1 MCRQE
6 CSGGDHDVGLE
17 CLRCAL
23 NRRDEQ
29 NPTGTFGDSQSIQD
43 ELRQVF
49 AKAKLPSNPAIAA
62 QILELV
68 NSCKSTTQ
76 QFAQVIQA
84 DVALAARLMEMANAA
99 RFGQRNPATTI
110 QRAVTI
116 LGLRRIRMVALGF
129 QLVSNLDR
137 LGKCP
142 FDLKQFWQQ
151 SALRAC
157 LGRELAETVA
167 PNHVEE
173 AFLIGLLQDCGVL
186 PLVQMYG
193 DEYGELYSQKGA
205 LPTAFYRAEQERFKH
220 THVDAIGVMA
230 EGWKLPKVITEPLL
244 RHHTPIELKRRATE
258 SERLCA
264 LSYFLGSMRLHGGES
279 DAQSGPTLRQYAHVN
294 LGLDSQ
300 ALQERFTKAAESYRQ
315 IAPLLREHLPEE
327 LDVTDILEEAN
338 RFLSDVASE
347 TEEHLEAAQAER
359 EQLLKQEEQLKLAV
373 GQYREKAARDPLTG
387 LLNRGAL
394 LDMAT
399 KCIDCGASTG
409 LSVAVCFLDLDN
421 FKRLNDEHGHQRGD
435 EVLRKVADTIVSDL
449 GKSGF
454 AGRYGGEEFVVL
466 LPAMTKDDAL
476 QKAAQ
481 LTAQIRTIDY
491 VQMRLSKPITCS
503 LGAVWVQP
511 DANASP
517 QELIAAADALMY
529 QAKRS
534 GKDQCCFKSLDPNDS
549 GDILT
554 FSSDAVGPVAGR
566 IGAQGSGAPTA
577 AFDEDRAQQIAKQLN
592 DEPSDR
598 LASARKQERRDLMAP
613 CMVISFIQGRQRLQ
627 YGRGYLRNISTGGVG
642 LLVDQP
648 LGRGE
653 PVELAISKS
662 ADEEPTL
669 FVGGLVAFCRHVRDG
684 IYDIGVQI
692 VLQTKE
698 PIFKPDVSPSQQGLD
713 WVTEALSPDD
723 NELDDFKE
731 TA

>member
-1 MCRQE
+1 M
-6 CSGGDHDVGLE
+6 
-17 CLRCAL
+17 RCAL
-23 NRRDEQ
+23 NHHDKQ
-29 NPTGTFGDSQSIQD
+29 HQIGTPGDCRSLQD
-43 ELRQVF
+43 ELRKVF
-49 AKAKLPSNPAIAA
+49 AKAKLPSNPAIATE
-62 QILELV
+62 ILQLV
-68 NSCKSTTQ
+68 KSRKSTVQ

-142 FDLKQFWQQ
+142 FNLKRFWQQ

-157 LGRELAETVA
+157 LSRELATTVA

-173 AFLIGLLQDCGVL
+173 AFLIGLLQECGVL

-193 DEYGELYSQKGA
+193 VEYGELYAQKGSM
-205 LPTAFYRAEQERFKH
+205 PTAFHQAEQERFRY
-220 THVDAIGVMA
+220 THVDAIGVLA
-230 EGWKLPKVITEPLL
+230 DGWKLPKVIFEPLL
-244 RHHTPIELKRRATE
+244 RHHTPIELKRGAPE

-264 LSYFLGSMRLHGGES
+264 LSYFLGSMRLKGEEA
-279 DAQSGPTLRQYAHVN
+279 DPRSGSTLRRYAHEH

-300 ALQERFTKAAESYRQ
+300 ALQDRFAQAAESYRE
-315 IAPLLREHLPEE
+315 IAPLLREQLPKE
-327 LDVTDILEEAN
+327 LDVTDILEQAN
-338 RFLSDVASE
+338 RLLSDVASE
-347 TEEHLEAAQAER
+347 TEEHLEAAEAER
-359 EQLLKQEEQLKLAV
+359 EKFLRQEEQLKHAL
-373 GQYREKAARDPLTG
+373 GQYREQAARDPLTG
-387 LLNRGAL
+387 LLNRVAL

-409 LSVAVCFLDLDN
+409 LSLAVCFLDLDN

-435 EVLRKVADTIVSDL
+435 EVLRKVADTIGSGL
-449 GKSGF
+449 GKNGF

-466 LPAMTKDDAL
+466 LPALTKDEAL
-476 QKAAQ
+476 QKAIQ
-481 LTAQIRTIDY
+481 LTERIRGIDY
-491 VQMRLSKPITCS
+491 VQMRLSRPITCS

-511 DANASP
+511 EANALP

-554 FSSDAVGPVAGR
+554 VGSYAVGPVAGR
-566 IGAQGSGAPTA
+566 IGAPGPGAPTVV
-577 AFDEDRAQQIAKQLN
+577 FDEDRAQQIAKELN
-592 DEPSDR
+592 EAPSDR

-613 CMVISFIQGRQRLQ
+613 CMVISFVQGEERLQ
-627 YGRGYLRNISTGGVG
+627 YNRGYLRNISTGGVG
-642 LLVDQP
+642 LLVSHP

-684 IYDIGVQI
+684 IYDAGVQI
-692 VLQTKE
+692 TVQSKE
-698 PIFKPDVSPSQQGLD
+698 PIFKPNVSQAEQSLD
-713 WVTEALSPDD
+713 WVTEALKCNDREPDD
-723 NELDDFKE
+723 LKE